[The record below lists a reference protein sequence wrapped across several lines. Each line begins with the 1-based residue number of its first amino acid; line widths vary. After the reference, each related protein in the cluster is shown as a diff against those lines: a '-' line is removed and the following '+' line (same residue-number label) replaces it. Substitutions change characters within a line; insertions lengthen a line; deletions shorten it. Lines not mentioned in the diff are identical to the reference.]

1 MTPAV
6 TMFIHEHDH
15 ILSLA
20 ALHANSRTKEKTEQK
35 LHKLT
40 PESSDLTERAE
51 PRKKKNPTFEGWIT
65 GKMAVVLYLRKCE
78 PKTAR
83 ST

>member
-51 PRKKKNPTFEGWIT
+51 PRKKKIP
-65 GKMAVVLYLRKCE
+65 LLRAGSL
-78 PKTAR
+78 AR
-83 ST
+83 WLWCCI